1 MRGKTDLTDREK
13 IEEKIRMEERHLKEM
28 VELALECPDPRNF
41 PEPWRQIFAQAVLPP
56 NRRGRLDNEHAKGLR
71 LLGFFYP
78 GKNTI
83 ERIPDWILEAVKHRD
98 PSLGRS
104 AERIRADMLR
114 ILEHKTRKYLQETKP
129 DGPDGKE
136 D

>member
-1 MRGKTDLTDREK
+1 MTDREK
-13 IEEKIRMEERHLKEM
+13 IEEKIRIEERHLREM
-28 VELALECPDPRNF
+28 VELALDDLECPDPRDF

-71 LLGFFYP
+71 LLGFLYP

-83 ERIPDWILEAVKHRD
+83 ERIPDWILEAVKNRD

-114 ILEHKTRKYLQETKP
+114 ILQHRTRKPLS
-129 DGPDGKE
+129 
-136 D
+136 